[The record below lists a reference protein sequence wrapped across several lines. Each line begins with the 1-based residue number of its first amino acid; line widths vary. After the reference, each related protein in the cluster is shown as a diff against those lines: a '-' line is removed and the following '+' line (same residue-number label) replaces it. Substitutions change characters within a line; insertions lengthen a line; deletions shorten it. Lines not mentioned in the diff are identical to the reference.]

1 MRSGPSFAEIGCH
14 GLRLEQNLAGVLSVR
29 FLAGGD
35 KEPFAQEQ
43 VLFAGLLP
51 EGQEPMTC
59 QTDGHCEPQ
68 WPTHLSVATVRRTS
82 FNGRGLVT
90 SLPSARLALGK
101 CELQRR
107 TVRCRA
113 ESVEGDVWEA
123 EAKL

>member
-1 MRSGPSFAEIGCH
+1 
-14 GLRLEQNLAGVLSVR
+14 
-29 FLAGGD
+29 
-35 KEPFAQEQ
+35 

-68 WPTHLSVATVRRTS
+68 WPTHLSVATVWRTS